1 MRKIR
6 NTAIALVSAAA
17 ITLGGVTTVSAQQ
30 SEVPPAETTEE
41 SPSSSTS
48 SGSSWEDYHD
58 EYEGEKEG
66 YGIDGFGSSRN
77 DSGEEV
83 PKWLDTW
90 GDVFG
95 VLTLTSIL
103 GTFVFPVINFMKYNG
118 IIQ

>member
-30 SEVPPAETTEE
+30 GEVPPAETTEE

-58 EYEGEKEG
+58 EYEGDQEG
-66 YGIDGFGSSRN
+66 YGIDGFGSSRD

-83 PKWLDTW
+83 PRWLETW
-90 GDVFG
+90 GKVFDALTITS
-95 VLTLTSIL
+95 VLGLV
-103 GTFVFPVINFMKYNG
+103 VFPVVNFLKYNG
-118 IIQ
+118 LIK